1 MAGDVAEQQRAA
13 VAKQWHKLTELMAR
27 ICQCVPALG
36 AGKPGE
42 AVAATQPSDI
52 EPKFLCERLVESN
65 HLRVLKPSA
74 WFSVGELGQVLGEC
88 VVELGSCHGA
98 TLDCVA
104 MTKGHITLV
113 GGGPGA
119 WDLLTI
125 RGLRALEAA
134 DVILADHLGPA
145 AELEDFL
152 DLTGKEVVDVAK
164 LPYVRQVAQE
174 RINEMLVSY
183 AREGKQVV
191 RLKGGD
197 PYVFGRG
204 FEELQACAAAGL
216 ECSVIP
222 GVTSAVSVP
231 AAANV
236 PVTQRGVTHAFTVVS
251 GHLPPE
257 HPKSLVDWSALAQVG
272 GTIVVVMG
280 VRNVRA
286 IVEKLLEASLSPDTP
301 AAVIQEG
308 ETDAQRV
315 FFATAATLPDVMENN
330 DVTSPAVYV
339 FGEVAGLAHVG

>member
-1 MAGDVAEQQRAA
+1 MR
-13 VAKQWHKLTELMAR
+13 
-27 ICQCVPALG
+27 
-36 AGKPGE
+36 
-42 AVAATQPSDI
+42 
-52 EPKFLCERLVESN
+52 N
-65 HLRVLKPSA
+65 
-74 WFSVGELGQVLGEC
+74 
-88 VVELGSCHGA
+88 
-98 TLDCVA
+98 
-104 MTKGHITLV
+104 GHITLV

-125 RGLRALEAA
+125 RGLRALETA

-145 AELEDFL
+145 AELSQFL
-152 DLTGKEVVDVAK
+152 DLEGKEVVDVAK
-164 LPYVRQVAQE
+164 LPYGRQVAQE
-174 RINEMLVSY
+174 RINELLVQY

-216 ECSVIP
+216 ECSVVP

-231 AAANV
+231 AAAGV

-251 GHLPPE
+251 GHLPPG
-257 HPKSLVDWSALAQVG
+257 HAKSLVDWGALAQVG

-286 IVEKLLEASLSPDTP
+286 IASALLEAGFAPQCP

-308 ETDAQRV
+308 ETAAQRV
-315 FFATAATLPDVMENN
+315 FFATADTLADVMEEHS
-330 DVTSPAVYV
+330 VTNPAVYV
-339 FGEVAGLAHVG
+339 FGEVAGLAHAG

>member
-1 MAGDVAEQQRAA
+1 
-13 VAKQWHKLTELMAR
+13 
-27 ICQCVPALG
+27 
-36 AGKPGE
+36 
-42 AVAATQPSDI
+42 
-52 EPKFLCERLVESN
+52 
-65 HLRVLKPSA
+65 
-74 WFSVGELGQVLGEC
+74 
-88 VVELGSCHGA
+88 
-98 TLDCVA
+98 
-104 MTKGHITLV
+104 MTTGHITLV

-134 DVILADHLGPA
+134 DVILADHLGPS
-145 AELEDFL
+145 AELESFL

-164 LPYVRQVAQE
+164 LPYARQVAQE
-174 RINEMLVSY
+174 RINEMLVAY
-183 AREGKQVV
+183 GRAGKQVV

-216 ECSVIP
+216 ECSVVP
-222 GVTSAVSVP
+222 GVTSAVSLP
-231 AAANV
+231 AAASV

-251 GHLPPE
+251 GHLPPGHE
-257 HPKSLVDWSALAQVG
+257 KSLVDWGALARVG

-286 IVEKLLEASLSPDTP
+286 ITAALVEAGLSGDTP

-315 FFATAATLPDVMENN
+315 YFGTAATLADVMEAEG
-330 DVTSPAVYV
+330 VAAPAVYV
-339 FGEVAGLAHVG
+339 VGEVAGLAHAG

>member
-1 MAGDVAEQQRAA
+1 
-13 VAKQWHKLTELMAR
+13 
-27 ICQCVPALG
+27 
-36 AGKPGE
+36 
-42 AVAATQPSDI
+42 
-52 EPKFLCERLVESN
+52 
-65 HLRVLKPSA
+65 
-74 WFSVGELGQVLGEC
+74 
-88 VVELGSCHGA
+88 
-98 TLDCVA
+98 
-104 MTKGHITLV
+104 MTTGHITLV

-145 AELEDFL
+145 AELESFL

-164 LPYVRQVAQE
+164 LPYARQVAQE
-174 RINEMLVSY
+174 RINEMLVEFGR
-183 AREGKQVV
+183 AGMRVV

-216 ECSVIP
+216 ECSVVP

-231 AAANV
+231 AAADV

-251 GHLPPE
+251 GHLPPGHE
-257 HPKSLVDWSALAQVG
+257 KSLVDWGALARVG

-286 IVEKLLEASLSPDTP
+286 ITAALVEAGLSGETP

-315 FFATAATLPDVMENN
+315 YFATAAGLADVMEAES
-330 DVTSPAVYV
+330 VTAPAVYV
-339 FGEVAGLAHVG
+339 VGEVAGLAHAG